1 MLRIAGTEVNIDHS
15 AFEVYVTGCTR
26 GCPGCHN
33 PELQGFGGGMKWTHW
48 YRQNQGKLKDLPLM
62 NVWILGGDL
71 LCQYDES
78 DVVEFLKYLRRTV
91 PEGTKLWLWTGGEF
105 SEVPKSYLP
114 LFDYIKSGPYREGL
128 PHLMWD
134 YDIKYPLL
142 ELASDNQ
149 MLHRKK
155 KDGSYAL
162 CVCIKV

>member
-26 GCPGCHN
+26 GCLGCHN

-105 SEVPKSYLP
+105 SEV
-114 LFDYIKSGPYREGL
+114 RA
-128 PHLMWD
+128 WD
-134 YDIKYPLL
+134 AARHQTVRAAGRVAYKQHHHKPAGHGKRACRSPRPPRQIL
-142 ELASDNQ
+142 
-149 MLHRKK
+149 
-155 KDGSYAL
+155 
-162 CVCIKV
+162 